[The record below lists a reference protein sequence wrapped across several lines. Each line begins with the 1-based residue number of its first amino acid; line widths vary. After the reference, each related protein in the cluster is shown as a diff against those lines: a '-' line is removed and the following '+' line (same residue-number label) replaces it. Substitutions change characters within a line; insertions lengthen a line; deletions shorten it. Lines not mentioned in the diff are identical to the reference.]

1 MRHLVF
7 AIVLSILCAVRA
19 QELTT
24 GTDVAGSTG
33 DRVTF
38 GKIRVDKK
46 TRTVCFPATV
56 NMTEGL
62 LEYLLVTDQ
71 GKTHESLF
79 VTTVS
84 PFQMHVAMLLLGV
97 NPTREISEPPP
108 EQITAGSLK
117 NAPGLKGDNVDIL
130 ISWKEGA
137 DQRQIRAEEMIHNR
151 ISQAPMTIGPWIYNG
166 SALYQKRFLAQTDG
180 SIVAL
185 VTDPAA
191 LINNPRPG
199 HDDDTL
205 WSVQKEK
212 VPAVGTPV
220 EITIQLLP
228 AKSTPAAQSIQ

>member
-1 MRHLVF
+1 MMPSR
-7 AIVLSILCAVRA
+7 S
-19 QELTT
+19 
-24 GTDVAGSTG
+24 
-33 DRVTF
+33 
-38 GKIRVDKK
+38 
-46 TRTVCFPATV
+46 
-56 NMTEGL
+56 
-62 LEYLLVTDQ
+62 
-71 GKTHESLF
+71 
-79 VTTVS
+79 
-84 PFQMHVAMLLLGV
+84 
-97 NPTREISEPPP
+97 
-108 EQITAGSLK
+108 K

-166 SALYQKRFLAQTDG
+166 SSLYQKRFLAQTDG